1 MIVPLRELL
10 MLLPLAAA
18 VALAASAPAQAQ
30 RQAADRGERSVVDGR
45 VGQAAMDRR
54 GGRHELRHDS
64 MADSIRYLRRS
75 NRGQVLSAERMHS
88 EGREINRIKMV
99 DDRGRVRVFEDDPQ
113 RRRSQRPRSRRDND

>member
-1 MIVPLRELL
+1 MSVSLRELL
-10 MLLPLAAA
+10 LLLPVAAA
-18 VALAASAPAQAQ
+18 LALCAPAQAQ
-30 RQAADRGERSVVDGR
+30 RQPERADRAPGARAAHPQAERMAGR
-45 VGQAAMDRR
+45 QER
-54 GGRHELRHDS
+54 RHDS

-113 RRRSQRPRSRRDND
+113 RRRSQWQRSRSDND